1 MNKKHIV
8 GLTSSE
14 ISGLWSSYISN
25 SIAVCL
31 SKHFLKYIEDK
42 EAKPLVSEFFENTK
56 DNLEKIKN
64 IFIAEN
70 FPIPRGYSE
79 EEEDLD
85 LSAPALFFDLFPLS
99 YVYAQS
105 RMDLVH
111 YTSFIASSARP
122 DIRVL
127 FSKLVTSSL
136 NLFNKSTDLMLSKG
150 IYDRPAF
157 IPYPDHI
164 EFLKKKGTFL
174 PKWFEENR
182 TLSVLELSEIFFN
195 IERNYYGLALLTA
208 FAQVVKDNKIKQYLL
223 RGKKLANKQIQF
235 YNETLIKDELL
246 GTIMVNTEVTTST
259 TSPFSD
265 RLILGVISL
274 SNSAAISFTGSSLSS
289 ATRIDLT
296 TEYSKLL
303 AEIMKYGKEGMDL
316 LIERE
321 WMEEP
326 PHAPDR
332 KKLVEV

>member
-1 MNKKHIV
+1 MSEKHVV

-25 SIAVCL
+25 SVADCL
-31 SKHFLKYIEDK
+31 SKHFLKYLKDE
-42 EAKPLVSEFFENTK
+42 EVKPLVSEFLKNTQ
-56 DNLEKIKN
+56 DNLSEIRE
-64 IFIAEN
+64 IFISEK

-79 EEEDLD
+79 EEGDVD

-105 RMDLVH
+105 RMDLIH
-111 YTSFIASSARP
+111 YTSFIASAARP
-122 DIRVL
+122 DIRML
-127 FSKLVTSSL
+127 FSKLVISSL
-136 NLFNKSTDLMLSKG
+136 DIFNKATDLMLSKG

-157 IPYPDHI
+157 IPYPNHI

-174 PKWFEENR
+174 PQWFETNR

-208 FAQVVKDNKIKQYLL
+208 FAQVVKDEKIKQFLL
-223 RGKKLANKQIQF
+223 RGKKLANKQIEF

-259 TSPFSD
+259 VSPFSD

-303 AEIMKYGKEGMDL
+303 VEIMKYGKEGMDL

-332 KKLVEV
+332 KKLVGV